1 MGTDNHTGMVNGL
14 GVLGWKVGTLD
25 AEAVMFGHPL
35 TLPALPKVLG
45 VKLIGTLAPYSTSTD
60 LVMLI
65 TRHLRKRDGDPA
77 APGGAAGCRSKD
89 AESGGESSDVFVEFF
104 GPSVSQLSVA
114 DRSAVSNLCS
124 EYGAIAA
131 YFPIDDTVIKYLA
144 KIGRPEHQV
153 CCTIPRVKGKPLSG
167 TVFLPFHLHD
177 PFHISN
183 IRKLKANFC
192 GCKKEGHF
200 HSKDFLRAL
209 Q

>member
-1 MGTDNHTGMVNGL
+1 MFTITYQSSENPNKEYLQVSFFLLFQNNVLFPDSVVGTDNHTGMVNGL

-89 AESGGESSDVFVEFF
+89 ADSGGESSDVFVEFF

-124 EYGAIAA
+124 EYGAVAA

-153 CCTIPRVKGKPLSG
+153 C
-167 TVFLPFHLHD
+167 PF
-177 PFHISN
+177 
-183 IRKLKANFC
+183 
-192 GCKKEGHF
+192 
-200 HSKDFLRAL
+200 AL
-209 Q
+209 FPA

>member
-1 MGTDNHTGMVNGL
+1 MFTITYQSSENPNKEYLQVSFFLLFQNDVLFPDSVVGTDNHTGMVNGL

-77 APGGAAGCRSKD
+77 APGGAGGCRSKD
-89 AESGGESSDVFVEFF
+89 ADSGGGESSDVFVEFF

-124 EYGAIAA
+124 EYGAVAA

-153 CCTIPRVKGKPLSG
+153 CPFALFPR
-167 TVFLPFHLHD
+167 
-177 PFHISN
+177 
-183 IRKLKANFC
+183 
-192 GCKKEGHF
+192 
-200 HSKDFLRAL
+200 
-209 Q
+209 

>member
-1 MGTDNHTGMVNGL
+1 MEYLQVSFFLLFQNDVLFPDSVVGTDNHTGMVNGL

-77 APGGAAGCRSKD
+77 APGGSAGCRSKD
-89 AESGGESSDVFVEFF
+89 AESGGGESSDVFVEFF

-124 EYGAIAA
+124 EYGAVAA

-153 CCTIPRVKGKPLSG
+153 CPFALFPR
-167 TVFLPFHLHD
+167 
-177 PFHISN
+177 
-183 IRKLKANFC
+183 
-192 GCKKEGHF
+192 
-200 HSKDFLRAL
+200 
-209 Q
+209 